1 MLRSAMAPILRG
13 RGFHAT
19 GARFGLLKGLNPLL
33 TADLLHVLRSAGH
46 GYGPNPHEPY
56 VDPPTLCKHLVLT

>member
-1 MLRSAMAPILRG
+1 MIFTGSIVSLRYSVAIDMLRSAVAPILRG

-46 GYGPNPHEPY
+46 G
-56 VDPPTLCKHLVLT
+56 